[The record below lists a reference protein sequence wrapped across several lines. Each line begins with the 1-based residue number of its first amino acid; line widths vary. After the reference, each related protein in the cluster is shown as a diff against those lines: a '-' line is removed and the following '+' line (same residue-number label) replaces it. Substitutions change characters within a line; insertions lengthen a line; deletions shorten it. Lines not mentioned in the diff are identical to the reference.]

1 MYYMAQHLS
10 ITADKITDQMFIFIK
25 ICKKLFDLNL
35 ANWWIEHIKGV
46 YHETSSLPKKKK
58 NTDILTFWLEWNVPP
73 IIEWLYS

>member
-35 ANWWIEHIKGV
+35 AN
-46 YHETSSLPKKKK
+46 
-58 NTDILTFWLEWNVPP
+58 
-73 IIEWLYS
+73 